1 MLLQSLHS
9 GDWVS
14 SDRSGVRPVILD
26 TTIYPP
32 IYLSS
37 IYHLSIYLPTN
48 LSRSLAL
55 SLSLSLFFFR
65 KGGGKGNPCPG
76 ASAPPPYVTGKLGV
90 KDDKADLVQHHSSKR
105 LQRTME
111 KLCYRIRLLEV
122 SVFS

>member
-37 IYHLSIYLPTN
+37 TYHLSIYLPTN
-48 LSRSLAL
+48 LSRSL
-55 SLSLSLFFFR
+55 SLSFSFGRVEARGTLAPARQRPPHMLRGSL
-65 KGGGKGNPCPG
+65 
-76 ASAPPPYVTGKLGV
+76 
-90 KDDKADLVQHHSSKR
+90 
-105 LQRTME
+105 E
-111 KLCYRIRLLEV
+111 
-122 SVFS
+122 